1 MTKFGY
7 FFKTEGTRGSSKNK
21 HFDKSQMFYAGRLAK
36 TRAEMFPII
45 RLSFLILLSTAAF
58 FTIVSRLIYLQIFKG
73 QEYQKIAEGNR
84 VLLKRKL
91 ATRGIIFDRY
101 GKALVAN
108 SPKFVIRKDNKVEE
122 ISKEEALKLEA
133 ENLPEFNNVE
143 VLSTRNYLMPK
154 EMSHVL
160 GYLGEVSEKELKTNK
175 YLTYKP
181 GDLIGRSGV
190 EESYEDKLKGKNGEE
205 YYEINSQGVVLDKLG
220 EKPGVPGTSIK
231 LTIDSDLQ
239 KTAYDALE
247 NASKDPRYQGV
258 SQVKGTVIV
267 SSVGSGEILAM
278 VSLPTYDSTKLG
290 NFVNDTKNYPLMNR
304 AISAT
309 YPPGSTFKLVVSTAG
324 LESGRIKSNTLI
336 EDTGV
341 IRVGKWEY
349 PTWSSTGDGMV
360 DIVKGIR
367 RSNDIFFYRVGEM
380 TGLTNIIKYAKK
392 YSLGEK
398 LGVDLPSEA
407 EGNLPSDEWKFKVT
421 GEHWYLGDTY
431 HLAIGQGYI
440 LTTPLQVNMWTNAVA
455 SRGKL
460 YRPHVV
466 LDSGK
471 PVNQYISKSV
481 NRYTGNTD
489 LPIYRSTEIPKNNDY
504 LIRDLHLK
512 KETVDLIWKGMKE
525 ACQTGGTGWPLFD
538 FKIPTACKTGTAEFG
553 EQSTTHAW
561 FTVFAPADKPEIAVT
576 VLIENGGQGS
586 DVAAPVARKI
596 LEKYFG
602 VK

>member
-7 FFKTEGTRGSSKNK
+7 FFKTKKVSYSSKNK
-21 HFDKSQMFYAGRLAK
+21 HTDKNQMFYSGRLRETK
-36 TRAEMFPII
+36 REVFPAF
-45 RLSFLILLSTAAF
+45 RLSLLVLISTAAF

-101 GKALVAN
+101 GKALVEN
-108 SPKFVIRKDNKVEE
+108 FPKFVIRKNNKITE

-133 ENLPEFNNVE
+133 ENSPEFNNVE
-143 VLSTRNYLMPK
+143 ILAERKYLMPK
-154 EMSHVL
+154 EMAHVM
-160 GYLGEVSEKELKTNK
+160 GYLGEINEKELRLPR
-175 YLTYKP
+175 YETYKP
-181 GDLIGRSGV
+181 GDLIGRSGT
-190 EESYEDKLKGKNGEE
+190 EEFYEDKLAGKNGEE
-205 YYEINSQGVVLDKLG
+205 YYEVNSRGVILDKLG
-220 EKPGVPGTSIK
+220 EKPDIPGSDIR

-239 KTAYDALE
+239 KTAYGALSG
-247 NASKDPRYQGV
+247 AIKDPRYQGGA
-258 SQVKGTVIV
+258 QVKGTVIV
-267 SSVGSGEILAM
+267 SAVGSGEILAM

-290 NFVNDTKNYPLMNR
+290 DYVTDTKNYPLMNR

-309 YPPGSTFKLVVSTAG
+309 YPPGSTFKLVLSTAG
-324 LESGRIKSNTLI
+324 LESGRITKNTLI
-336 EDTGV
+336 EDVGV
-341 IRVGKWEY
+341 IKVGKWEY
-349 PTWSSTGDGMV
+349 PTWSSIRDGMM

-367 RSNDIFFYRVGEM
+367 RSNDIFFYKAGEM
-380 TGLTNIIKYAKK
+380 TGLNMIISYAKK
-392 YSLGEK
+392 FGLGGK
-398 LGVDLPSEA
+398 LGIDLPA
-407 EGNLPSDEWKFKVT
+407 ESGGNLPGDEWKFKVT

-431 HLAIGQGYI
+431 HLAIGQGFI
-440 LTTPLQVNMWTNAVA
+440 LTTPLQVNMWTNTVA
-455 SRGKL
+455 SRGRL

-466 LDSGK
+466 LSE
-471 PVNQYISKSV
+471 ISAKRKMQSAKQ
-481 NRYTGNTD
+481 D
-489 LPIYRSTEIPKNNDY
+489 DY
-504 LIRDLHLK
+504 LIRDLNLK
-512 KETVDLIWKGMKE
+512 KETVDLIWKGMRE

-586 DVAAPVARKI
+586 DVAAPVARAV
-596 LEKYFG
+596 LAKYFN